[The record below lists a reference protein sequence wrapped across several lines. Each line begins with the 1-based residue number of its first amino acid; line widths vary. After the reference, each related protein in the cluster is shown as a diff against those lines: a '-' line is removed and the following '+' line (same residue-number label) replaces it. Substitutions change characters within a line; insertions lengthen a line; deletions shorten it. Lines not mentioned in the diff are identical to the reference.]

1 MVLVLVFV
9 FSLFLATLPSN
20 WDLSSPTR
28 DQTHAPVVEAKSLS
42 HQSTRK
48 SLGFL
53 GSFEK
58 CFKGE
63 SRDPGWGGEVQGPID
78 LVQGLTGSLM
88 EAFFFLIALFIY
100 LWL

>member
-88 EAFFFLIALFIY
+88 
-100 LWL
+100 